1 MVVASSSALILLS
14 LKICNALVISPISFL
29 VSAGI
34 DVVVTPA
41 ASPFIDDKTSLN
53 DLLIERVIKK
63 KKSNANSVVSR

>member
-1 MVVASSSALILLS
+1 MVVERLSALILLS

-34 DVVVTPA
+34 NVAVTPA
-41 ASPFIDDKTSLN
+41 ASPFIDDKISLN

-63 KKSNANSVVSR
+63 NKINANNVVSR